1 MFGKTPKIS
10 KHHLPLS
17 CKNKRNQPPLNHNNL
32 VELELSN
39 TKNRFINTQ
48 IFLLKKKSVFTLDGF
63 ILDNIDISKIHHL
76 IT

>member
-1 MFGKTPKIS
+1 MFRKTPKIS

-17 CKNKRNQPPLNHNNL
+17 CKNKRNQLPLNYNNS
-32 VELELSN
+32 VELEPSN

-63 ILDNIDISKIHHL
+63 ILDNIDISKILHL
-76 IT
+76 FT